1 MKRLSWLH
9 PGSILL
15 FGFLSLVGFLCIA
28 PFVYIVSIS
37 VSSEEALATHG
48 ATLIP
53 SGVTID
59 AYRFLFSNGDRLFRS
74 FGVSFFLATAGTALN
89 VLATAM
95 LAYPLSR
102 KYLPYRVLAMKGIFF
117 TMLFSGGLI
126 PSYLLVQSLGLYDS
140 IWALILPGLISSWNL
155 IFMRNFFMTI
165 PDSLEESA
173 LIDGANEIQVFV
185 RIVLPT
191 SKTIIAT
198 IALFYAVAHWNSWFG
213 ALMYISDLDKW
224 PAMLFLRQIL
234 ANLNNPANVVMTS
247 PIAAKPPTE
256 PLRMACVVVLTVP
269 ILLSYPFA
277 QKYFVKGVMLG
288 SIKG

>member
-1 MKRLSWLH
+1 MKIAMLH
-9 PGSILL
+9 PGVLALYGLL
-15 FGFLSLVGFLCIA
+15 LMVGFLCTA
-28 PFVYIVSIS
+28 PFVYILSIS

-48 ATLIP
+48 ATLLP
-53 SGVTID
+53 SSFTLD
-59 AYRFLFSNGDRLFRS
+59 AYRFLFTNGDRLFRS
-74 FGVSFFLATAGTALN
+74 FGVSIFLATVGTALN
-89 VLATAM
+89 VLVTAM

-102 KYLPYRVLAMKGIFF
+102 KYLPYRITVMKGIFF

-126 PSYLLVQSLGLYDS
+126 PTYLLVLSIGLYDS
-140 IWALILPGLISSWNL
+140 VWALIIPGLINSWNL
-155 IFMRNFFMTI
+155 ILMRNFFMTI

-173 LIDGANEIQVFV
+173 LIDGANELQVFL
-185 RIVLPT
+185 RIILPT

-213 ALMYISDLDKW
+213 ALMYISDLNKW

-234 ANLNNPANVVMTS
+234 ANLNNPANIVMTS
-247 PIAAKPPTE
+247 PIATKPPTE